1 MIKTGKINL
10 KKYDQAFRQRI
21 HNMILKYYN
30 TVHRKN
36 EKFVPGTSR
45 INYAGRVYDA
55 EEIRALVDSCLD
67 FWLTAGRFAHQFEK
81 GLADFLG
88 AQYCLL
94 TNSGSSANLLAIAA
108 LTSYKLGDLRVKEG
122 DEVITV
128 AAGFPTTINP
138 IIQNRLTPVFVDIE
152 LDTYN
157 IDTDLIEKAI
167 SRRTKVIFL
176 AHSLGIPFNLDKIL
190 KIAQKYN
197 LWVIEDNCDALGA
210 KYNLAREYRLI
221 KGKSCKGEGHTGTF
235 GHIGTSSFYPP
246 HHITTG
252 EGGAVYTQDIDLY
265 RILLSFR
272 DWGRDCWCDSGKDN
286 TCGRRFDWKLG
297 NLPKGYDHKFIYSH
311 LGYNLKITDMQASIG
326 TAQLKKLPEFI
337 KIRRKNWQM
346 LYEGLKDLDD
356 IFILPKY
363 LVGSQPS
370 PFGFVLTLREK
381 AGFIREDIIRFLEK
395 NNIQT
400 RMVFAGNMLRQPAL
414 LNTGAKYRIY
424 GRLKNTD
431 IVMNRTFWIG
441 VYPGLNK
448 NMIGY
453 MIKKIREFVKRDK
466 K

>member
-1 MIKTGKINL
+1 
-10 KKYDQAFRQRI
+10 
-21 HNMILKYYN
+21 
-30 TVHRKN
+30 
-36 EKFVPGTSR
+36 
-45 INYAGRVYDA
+45 
-55 EEIRALVDSCLD
+55 
-67 FWLTAGRFAHQFEK
+67 
-81 GLADFLG
+81 
-88 AQYCLL
+88 
-94 TNSGSSANLLAIAA
+94 
-108 LTSYKLGDLRVKEG
+108 
-122 DEVITV
+122 
-128 AAGFPTTINP
+128 
-138 IIQNRLTPVFVDIE
+138 
-152 LDTYN
+152 
-157 IDTDLIEKAI
+157 
-167 SRRTKVIFL
+167 
-176 AHSLGIPFNLDKIL
+176 
-190 KIAQKYN
+190 
-197 LWVIEDNCDALGA
+197 
-210 KYNLAREYRLI
+210 
-221 KGKSCKGEGHTGTF
+221 
-235 GHIGTSSFYPP
+235 
-246 HHITTG
+246 
-252 EGGAVYTQDIDLY
+252 
-265 RILLSFR
+265 
-272 DWGRDCWCDSGKDN
+272 
-286 TCGRRFDWKLG
+286 
-297 NLPKGYDHKFIYSH
+297 
-311 LGYNLKITDMQASIG
+311 MQASIG